1 MYKAYNTSLHLFP
14 INDFDEILIRDVF
27 TPICRK
33 KGVMDDTVI
42 HYNMSKY
49 FLAGITALVA
59 DWVRNDCKD
68 SVLFIAEVIILCVR
82 PKK

>member
-1 MYKAYNTSLHLFP
+1 
-14 INDFDEILIRDVF
+14 
-27 TPICRK
+27 
-33 KGVMDDTVI
+33 MDDTVI